1 MRSMLFIAIENLFK
15 MLNFR
20 LISRLENTDDTLKS
34 FVTEVVKPAVKEGI
48 GYGLVDLRDKSRAGV
63 IDNIVRTEIRGAAFV
78 ISDLIHD
85 NPGTYWE
92 GGYAEGLG
100 KPVVYLCEEEKFHDA
115 ETRPHFDTNHCTTIL
130 WSKSRNNDDK
140 FKRILIA
147 TLRQSLDL

>member
-63 IDNIVRTEIRGAAFV
+63 IDNIMRTEIRGAAFV
-78 ISDLIHD
+78 ISDLSHD

-100 KPVVYLCEEEKFHDA
+100 NRLFIFAKKKNSTMPKQNHTL
-115 ETRPHFDTNHCTTIL
+115 TRITAQPYCGLSLGKMMTN
-130 WSKSRNNDDK
+130 SNE
-140 FKRILIA
+140 F
-147 TLRQSLDL
+147 

>member
-1 MRSMLFIAIENLFK
+1 MRSKLFIAIEYLFK
-15 MLNFR
+15 MLNFK

-63 IDNIVRTEIRGAAFV
+63 IDNIMRTEIRGAAFV
-78 ISDLIHD
+78 ISDLSHD

-115 ETRPHFDTNHCTTIL
+115 ETKPHFDTNYYTTIL
-130 WSKSRNNDDK
+130 WSKSRKNDDE

-147 TLRQSLDL
+147 TLRRSLDL